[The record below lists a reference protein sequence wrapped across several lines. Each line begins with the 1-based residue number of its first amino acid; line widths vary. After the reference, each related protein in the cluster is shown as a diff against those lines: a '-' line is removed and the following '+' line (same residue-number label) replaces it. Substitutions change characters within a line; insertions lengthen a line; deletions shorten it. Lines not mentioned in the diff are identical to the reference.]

1 MSWARPSAAVR
12 RSALSDSI
20 FARLA
25 SKTLRL
31 ASFARS
37 ASLLGNRKLRA
48 KPFLTVTTSPIPPSF
63 SIRSSRMTSIEPPSL
78 LHAVGEQSDVASALD
93 RFRQLALVLG
103 LHLGDPRRHALPA
116 IRQVTL
122 KPPDV
127 LVINDRTE

>member
-1 MSWARPSAAVR
+1 MSLARPSAAVR

-37 ASLLGNRKLRA
+37 ALLLGNRKLRA

-78 LHAVGEQSDVASALD
+78 LTDVGEQADVASALD
-93 RFRQLALVLG
+93 RLRQLALLLG
-103 LHLGDPRRHALPA
+103 RHRGDPRQIGRASC
-116 IRQVTL
+116 RESVCQYV
-122 KPPDV
+122 
-127 LVINDRTE
+127 

>member
-1 MSWARPSAAVR
+1 MSVARPSAAVR

-20 FARLA
+20 LAWLA

-37 ASLLGNRKLRA
+37 ALVLGNRKLRG

-78 LHAVGEQSDVASALD
+78 HHDVGEQADVASALD
-93 RFRQLALVLG
+93 RLRQLALLLG
-103 LHLGDPRRHALPA
+103 RHRGDPRRDEIGRAH
-116 IRQVTL
+116 V
-122 KPPDV
+122 
-127 LVINDRTE
+127 

>member
-1 MSWARPSAAVR
+1 MSLARPSAAVR

-37 ASLLGNRKLRA
+37 ALLLGNRKLRA

-63 SIRSSRMTSIEPPSL
+63 SIRSSRMTSIAPPSL
-78 LHAVGEQSDVASALD
+78 LPDVGAQADVASALD
-93 RFRQLALVLG
+93 RLRTLPLLLGRPPGSPPRTHLPVVRPVPLQPPHALVLKA
-103 LHLGDPRRHALPA
+103 P
-116 IRQVTL
+116 
-122 KPPDV
+122 
-127 LVINDRTE
+127 